1 MSQLPNPV
9 FAAPAYPAPM
19 TISQILD
26 RTFRLL
32 RSNFWRLIGIAA
44 APCALILFIVLAME
58 AVVFAPIIAQ
68 WPHPTPDAML
78 RPHMPAVF
86 TLLFVIVSILS
97 AAIFGIYVAATCH
110 ASTQADYGIKVT
122 FRQAYGM
129 AWNRLGR
136 HTWLLFWIYLRSL
149 FPVLAI
155 YILLACGIGLLALTK
170 TTPTLIA
177 FLLFP
182 ALLLLIPAFVYG
194 ILQMLRLSLAFPA
207 CVEEGLT
214 ARASI
219 EQSMRLT
226 QGAKGR
232 IFLVALI
239 IYAILYAAMMAVE
252 LIVMLLGSIGVF
264 AAAGL
269 HIQSFNPWGY
279 IAIGFAGLVLAG
291 LMVLWMSLTY
301 AALTTALSVIYHDQ
315 RLRHDAPPPM
325 PPPPGMPE

>member
-44 APCALILFIVLAME
+44 VPCALILFIVLAME
-58 AVVFAPIIAQ
+58 AVFFAPIIAQ
-68 WPHPTPDAML
+68 WPNPAPEAMFESN
-78 RPHMPAVF
+78 MPGFALLVAIVF
-86 TLLFVIVSILS
+86 ILS
-97 AAIFGIYVAATCH
+97 AAIFGIYMAATCH

-136 HTWLLFWIYLRSL
+136 HIWLLFWIYLRSFL
-149 FPVLAI
+149 PLLAI
-155 YILLACGIGLLALTK
+155 YILSAGGIGLLAVTK
-170 TTPTLIA
+170 ATPTLMA

-279 IAIGFAGLVLAG
+279 VAIGFAGLAFAC
-291 LMVLWMSLTY
+291 LMVLWMALTY

-315 RLRHDAPPPM
+315 RLRRDAPPPI
-325 PPPPGMPE
+325 PPPAEVLA

>member
-1 MSQLPNPV
+1 MSHFPNVV
-9 FAAPAYPAPM
+9 FAQPHYRGPM

-32 RSNFWRLIGIAA
+32 RSNFWRLVGIAA

-68 WPHPTPDAML
+68 WPHPAPDAML
-78 RPHMPAVF
+78 RSNFPAVF
-86 TLLFVIVSILS
+86 IPLFVIVSILS
-97 AAIFGIYVAATCH
+97 AAIFGIYMAATCH

-136 HTWLLFWIYLRSL
+136 HIWLLFWIYLRAFL
-149 FPVLAI
+149 PVLAI
-155 YILLACGIGLLALTK
+155 YILLAGGIGLLALTK
-170 TTPTLIA
+170 TTPTLMA

-194 ILQMLRLSLAFPA
+194 ILQMIRLSLAFPA
-207 CVEEGLT
+207 CVEEGLA

-219 EQSMRLT
+219 ERSSQLT
-226 QGAKGR
+226 QGARRR
-232 IFLVALI
+232 IFLVVLV
-239 IYAILYAAMMAVE
+239 IYAILYAAMMAIE
-252 LIVMLLGSIGVF
+252 LIAMLLGSIGVF
-264 AAAGL
+264 ASAAL

-279 IAIGFAGLVLAG
+279 IAIGFAGVLFSG

-315 RLRHDAPPPM
+315 RLRHDAPLPIAPPAGV
-325 PPPPGMPE
+325 PA

>member
-1 MSQLPNPV
+1 MSQIPTPA
-9 FAAPAYPAPM
+9 FAVPAYSGPM

-44 APCALILFIVLAME
+44 VPCALILFIVLAME
-58 AVVFAPIIAQ
+58 AVVFAPMIAQ
-68 WPHPTPDAML
+68 WPNPAPEAMFESN
-78 RPHMPAVF
+78 MPVF
-86 TLLFVIVSILS
+86 VLLVAIVFILS
-97 AAIFGIYVAATCH
+97 AAIFGIYMAATCQ

-136 HTWLLFWIYLRSL
+136 HIWLLFWIYLRSFL
-149 FPVLAI
+149 PLLAI
-155 YILLACGIGLLALTK
+155 YVLLAGGMGLLALTK
-170 TTPTLIA
+170 TTPTLMA

-207 CVEEGLT
+207 CVEEGL
-214 ARASI
+214 AAGASI
-219 EQSMRLT
+219 ERSSQLT
-226 QGAKGR
+226 QGARGR
-232 IFLVALI
+232 IFLVVLV

-252 LIVMLLGSIGVF
+252 LIVMLLGAIGVF

-269 HIQSFNPWGY
+269 HIQSFSPWGY
-279 IAIGFAGLVLAG
+279 IAIGFAGLVFAG

-301 AALTTALSVIYHDQ
+301 SALTIALSVIYHDQ
-315 RLRHDAPPPM
+315 RLRRDAPPPI
-325 PPPPGMPE
+325 PPPAGVPA